1 MSMLGTSARMRF
13 GQFHLALGRRA
24 KREAVQRGLL
34 HGLQHGRVAV
44 AQDHRAPGADVVDV
58 ALAVG
63 VPEVGALRTVHKA
76 RGAAH
81 GLEGAHGEFTP
92 PGITFGALNRV

>member
-1 MSMLGTSARMRF
+1 MASASSTSRSVGAP
-13 GQFHLALGRRA
+13 
-24 KREAVQRGLL
+24 KEKPSSSGLL
-34 HGLQHGRVAV
+34 HRFDHGRMAV

-63 VPEVGALRTVHKA
+63 VPEVGALGA
-76 RGAAH
+76 RDEARRAAH

-92 PGITFGALNRV
+92 PG